1 MNTRQFVNAHNIRA
15 DVAYADANPN
25 MANDEWSRNANHWR
39 VVLKM
44 GRRQLT
50 VPFSTGSA
58 LSEPDAADVLDC
70 LASDAGS
77 IEYVSGFE
85 EWANELGFDP
95 DSRKAERTFEVSR
108 RQSLALK
115 RFLGD
120 ELYETLLNDT
130 ERL

>member
-1 MNTRQFVNAHNIRA
+1 MNTRQFVSAHNIRA
-15 DVAYADANPN
+15 DVAFADSNPN
-25 MANDEWSRNANHWR
+25 MDADQWSRDANHWR

-50 VPFSTGSA
+50 VPYSTGSA
-58 LSEPDAADVLDC
+58 LGEPDAADVLDT
-70 LASDAGS
+70 LASDAGT

-95 DSRKAERTFEVSR
+95 DSRKAERTFQVSR
-108 RQSLALK
+108 KQSLALK
-115 RFLGD
+115 QFLGD
-120 ELYETLLNDT
+120 ELYGDLLNDT